1 MNNTNAAVK
10 GKISWIENVEAL
22 EVLVLGCLGLVLTY
36 GVIKY
41 GYALEG
47 SWNGFKIS
55 LRPA

>member
-1 MNNTNAAVK
+1 
-10 GKISWIENVEAL
+10 
-22 EVLVLGCLGLVLTY
+22 LTY

-55 LRPA
+55 LRPAWLIQGYLILGQAGEV